1 MVLCEELYK
10 LCLIYFSTSLLHWHY
25 YYFSQMLSRTL
36 RVDTLVTGIVILA
49 PGPKLS
55 DTAILPPEYPMGTC
69 VFGSLVISVINY
81 PVLLVYFKL
90 MEKSKKNKSQTHRIQ
105 NAECDSTLKDFL
117 KKSHFSSKIMTFDPM
132 SLWVIGLSKVSG
144 WFNFL
149 EKWWSLGPW
158 HGTCWDSSSVPH
170 QLYDFFF

>member
-55 DTAILPPEYPMGTC
+55 DTAILPPEYPVGTC

-81 PVLLVYFKL
+81 SVLLVYFKL

-105 NAECDSTLKDFL
+105 NADRVWLYFKRL
-117 KKSHFSSKIMTFDPM
+117 KKKIPFLQQNNDIWPHVSLSHRIIQGF
-132 SLWVIGLSKVSG
+132 WVI
-144 WFNFL
+144 
-149 EKWWSLGPW
+149 
-158 HGTCWDSSSVPH
+158 
-170 QLYDFFF
+170 